1 MSPLENSHPPKHT
14 ALPQYRAI
22 EQPAPAWLAA
32 LLNNWAEVARLE
44 TVAREQV
51 AALQPLLG
59 PKTQSREERLARLA
73 AFKAILRHDA
83 QVRALADP
91 GWFKVQPWLE

>member
-1 MSPLENSHPPKHT
+1 MSPKHDT
-14 ALPQYRAI
+14 PQNTTLPQYRVI
-22 EQPAPAWLAA
+22 ERTSARMAMAA

-44 TVAREQV
+44 AVAREQV
-51 AALQPLLG
+51 ASLQPLLG
-59 PKTQSREERLARLA
+59 PKTQSREERLARRA
-73 AFKAILRHDA
+73 ALKAILRHDA